1 MVDSL
6 IILPARGG
14 SSRIA
19 RKNIKLFNGAPM
31 IHWPIS
37 AALACVSPKNVV
49 VSTEDPEIAEVAV
62 SAGASV
68 PFMRPAELAT
78 DHAGTTPVMVDAL
91 DALKI
96 PDSTAV
102 MCLYPTAP
110 IGSSTLNEALV
121 LAQENPD
128 DFVISL
134 GRHRSP
140 HERSV
145 VPGSEEKMALADST
159 ALLARTQ
166 DLPQRYFDAGKFYV
180 ASASTWRSRTTM
192 MAEPFVPFF
201 LPEWATVDMDEPD
214 DWPVA
219 EALHRAFIMEDG

>member
-1 MVDSL
+1 VESV
-6 IILPARGG
+6 IIIPARGG

-19 RKNIKLFNGAPM
+19 RKNVKFFNGAPM

-37 AALACVSPKNVV
+37 AALACVSPENIV
-49 VSTEDPEIAEVAV
+49 VSTEDREIAEVAV

-68 PFMRPAELAT
+68 PFTRPAELA
-78 DHAGTTPVMVDAL
+78 DNHAGTAPVIIHAL
-91 DALKI
+91 DALEI
-96 PDSTAV
+96 ADNTAV

-110 IGSSTLNEALV
+110 IPSSIIAEALA
-121 LAQENPD
+121 LAQEHPD
-128 DFVISL
+128 DFVVSL

-140 HERSV
+140 HERSI
-145 VPGSEEKMALADST
+145 VPGSEGRMALEDST
-159 ALLARTQ
+159 ALLSRTQ

-201 LPEWATVDMDEPD
+201 LPDWATVDMDEPD

-219 EALHRAFIMEDG
+219 EALHRAFVMEDG

>member
-1 MVDSL
+1 MEPV
-6 IILPARGG
+6 IIIPARGG
-14 SSRIA
+14 STRIV
-19 RKNIKLFNGAPM
+19 RKNVKIFNGAPM

-37 AALACVSPKNVV
+37 AALACVSAENVI
-49 VSTEDPEIAEVAV
+49 VSTEDREIAEVAV

-68 PFMRPAELAT
+68 PFTRPAELAD
-78 DHAGTTPVMVDAL
+78 DHAGTAPAIVHAL
-91 DALKI
+91 DVLEIA
-96 PDSTAV
+96 DDTAV

-110 IGSSTLNEALV
+110 IPSSTLAKAMAL
-121 LAQENPD
+121 AEEHPD
-128 DFVISL
+128 DFVMSL

-145 VPGSEEKMALADST
+145 VPGGEGRMVLADST
-159 ALLARTQ
+159 ALLSRTQ

-180 ASASTWRSRTTM
+180 ASAATWRSRTTM

-201 LPEWATVDMDEPD
+201 LPDWATIDMDEPD

-219 EALHRAFIMEDG
+219 EALHRAFVLEDG